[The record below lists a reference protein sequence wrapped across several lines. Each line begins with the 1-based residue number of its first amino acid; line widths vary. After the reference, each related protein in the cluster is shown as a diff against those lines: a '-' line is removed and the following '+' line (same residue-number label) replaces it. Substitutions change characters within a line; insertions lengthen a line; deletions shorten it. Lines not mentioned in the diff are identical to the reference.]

1 MHLIPKAI
9 RMPAPHF
16 TGLRN
21 MCEMHCHAPDPSRI
35 TSKPP
40 CQRAPSTKGN
50 GPATACH
57 AHPRSAL
64 GPFAMD
70 PRGDAELADDAEPL
84 QGGAVPWSGGGRL
97 DPPPAGLSGE
107 HGSLWQGNTGLTCMK
122 LWLRARFLLVIFLWS
137 RVCQGMPASDS
148 SGPTLER
155 VDPAHCHPCVTG
167 VLGNVLKNPGV
178 RITPVV
184 QRRTYAK
191 MTWR

>member
-16 TGLRN
+16 TGLRD

-97 DPPPAGLSGE
+97 DPPPRWAVRRTWFALAGKHWSYMHEIMVACTVSSGDFP
-107 HGSLWQGNTGLTCMK
+107 MVK
-122 LWLRARFLLVIFLWS
+122 
-137 RVCQGMPASDS
+137 GMPGYASVGFFRSD
-148 SGPTLER
+148 T
-155 VDPAHCHPCVTG
+155 
-167 VLGNVLKNPGV
+167 
-178 RITPVV
+178 
-184 QRRTYAK
+184 
-191 MTWR
+191 

>member
-1 MHLIPKAI
+1 MHLIPVASHQNHPV
-9 RMPAPHF
+9 R
-16 TGLRN
+16 GLHPPKVTVPPLLATRI
-21 MCEMHCHAPDPSRI
+21 HAPPSGPSPWIRGAMPSWQTMPSR
-35 TSKPP
+35 
-40 CQRAPSTKGN
+40 CRAER
-50 GPATACH
+50 C
-57 AHPRSAL
+57 L
-64 GPFAMD
+64 G
-70 PRGDAELADDAEPL
+70 AEVD
-84 QGGAVPWSGGGRL
+84 GWT
-97 DPPPAGLSGE
+97 PPPAGLSGE